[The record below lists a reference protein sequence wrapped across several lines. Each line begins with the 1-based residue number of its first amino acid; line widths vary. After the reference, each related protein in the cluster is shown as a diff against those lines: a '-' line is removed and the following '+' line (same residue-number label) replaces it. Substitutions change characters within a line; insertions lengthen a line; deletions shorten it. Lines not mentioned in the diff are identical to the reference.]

1 MNEEKKKC
9 GLYMRVSTEDQARE
23 GFSLPERR
31 ERLKTFCKFKGYEIL
46 DYYEDAGI
54 SAKTGNYRPEFERLK
69 NDIKSKKINTI
80 VALKLDR
87 ITRSIC
93 DWEKLITFLD
103 ENNAYLDCANDEIN
117 TTTANG
123 KMISRLLMSVSQNDM
138 DIKDK
143 LRLAI
148 CMSQSEWSS
157 LIYNT
162 KENFEK
168 FDSMLKDI
176 DEEYRTT
183 LINFGKYKLVMFV
196 MAKLM
201 EMETTEQNEV
211 ALYLFNNIKA
221 I

>member
-1 MNEEKKKC
+1 MENEKVKY
-9 GLYMRVSTEDQARE
+9 LIDM
-23 GFSLPERR
+23 
-31 ERLKTFCKFKGYEIL
+31 
-46 DYYEDAGI
+46 
-54 SAKTGNYRPEFERLK
+54 
-69 NDIKSKKINTI
+69 IN
-80 VALKLDR
+80 
-87 ITRSIC
+87 
-93 DWEKLITFLD
+93 E
-103 ENNAYLDCANDEIN
+103 
-117 TTTANG
+117 
-123 KMISRLLMSVSQNDM
+123 M

-148 CMSQSEWSS
+148 CMSQSRWNS

-162 KENFEK
+162 KENLEK